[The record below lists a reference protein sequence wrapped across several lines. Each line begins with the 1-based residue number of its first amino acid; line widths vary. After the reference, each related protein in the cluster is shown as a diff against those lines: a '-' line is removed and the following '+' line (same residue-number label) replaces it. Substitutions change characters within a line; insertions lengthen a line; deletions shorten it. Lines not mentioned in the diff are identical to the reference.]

1 MKGFMNQ
8 STVEINVELTYNFVH
23 NDQRMN
29 IVITVCYGGFATFKK
44 SQISKY
50 PVIYF
55 VWIWNFILLTGMTK
69 ATGPAKLQM
78 NVSEISIQQLKFLKN
93 IWDLIIRF
101 IFKKNKLQYNIM

>member
-29 IVITVCYGGFATFKK
+29 IVIKVCYGGFATFKK

-55 VWIWNFILLTGMTK
+55 VWI
-69 ATGPAKLQM
+69 
-78 NVSEISIQQLKFLKN
+78 
-93 IWDLIIRF
+93 
-101 IFKKNKLQYNIM
+101 

>member
-50 PVIYF
+50 RYPVIYF

-78 NVSEISIQQLKFLKN
+78 NVSEISIQQLKF
-93 IWDLIIRF
+93 
-101 IFKKNKLQYNIM
+101 KKHMGLYH

>member
-44 SQISKY
+44 SDFQVPSNLFCLDMKFHSTYRNDKSHRSSKT
-50 PVIYF
+50 PDERLGDIHP
-55 VWIWNFILLTGMTK
+55 T
-69 ATGPAKLQM
+69 A
-78 NVSEISIQQLKFLKN
+78 E
-93 IWDLIIRF
+93 
-101 IFKKNKLQYNIM
+101 IFKEYMGLDH

>member
-1 MKGFMNQ
+1 MNQ

-55 VWIWNFILLTGMTK
+55 VWI
-69 ATGPAKLQM
+69 
-78 NVSEISIQQLKFLKN
+78 
-93 IWDLIIRF
+93 
-101 IFKKNKLQYNIM
+101 